1 MISMYNIPMKAAIL
15 GTLYD
20 CALSLTRDDT
30 LLVASTVPAAAL
42 GLNSIYTRLVEFR
55 KWCSL

>member
-1 MISMYNIPMKAAIL
+1 MYNIPMKAVIL

-20 CALSLTRDDT
+20 CALSLTRDDM
-30 LLVASTVPAAAL
+30 LLVASTVSAAAL

-55 KWCSL
+55 KYQ